1 MSKRF
6 VGVDLA
12 KGKDVSIVTV
22 VKGSDGLVTLEDVR
36 REVLGS
42 LSCEEQ
48 QRLALEL
55 VRESVQV
62 PADLRVS
69 CPFGGSMGACKSPS
83 KRKKAWVCGSNF
95 SHNERMDCCIFYRR
109 LDSGLR
115 DGVSGNR
122 RFRK

>member
-1 MSKRF
+1 M
-6 VGVDLA
+6 
-12 KGKDVSIVTV
+12 
-22 VKGSDGLVTLEDVR
+22 KGSDGLVSLEDAR

-48 QRLALEL
+48 QRIALEL

-83 KRKKAWVCGSNF
+83 KRRRLWVCGSGFNHF
-95 SHNERMDCCIFYRR
+95 DR
-109 LDSGLR
+109 LDGCVEYCRLNRGLNR
-115 DGVSGNR
+115 GVSGNR